1 MLIARPISSPSPWF
15 FGCRQLAWK
24 SWDRGRGNRLPE
36 HIRSGRR
43 SCHWQKRRH
52 RKRCRRRR
60 DGPGTWLSFGIAQ
73 EIGSKTSVPFG
84 EKENFADASPRVPAR
99 GPRRASLCCG
109 VRQQAALLPLHS
121 AHYVADRYSP
131 LHAALFMLP
140 ISISAF
146 VAGSL
151 NGFVLH
157 KVGIGRALW
166 TSLIVA
172 ATGLIGYAVFRNSSA
187 VEQVASLVIF
197 GFGVGVGSA
206 MASTAIMINAPEDKA
221 GMAASIESVAY
232 GQGGALGVTIL
243 GSILS
248 FTYTKALVLPQGIPA
263 PAPARDSLDQALLLA
278 EHLSGDATVKL
289 ITQAKTAFDIA
300 FVTVLVAGTA
310 IMLLMAAVI
319 ARIISR
325 AKTPEPSRVPHS

>member
-1 MLIARPISSPSPWF
+1 MGFQP
-15 FGCRQLAWK
+15 
-24 SWDRGRGNRLPE
+24 
-36 HIRSGRR
+36 
-43 SCHWQKRRH
+43 
-52 RKRCRRRR
+52 
-60 DGPGTWLSFGIAQ
+60 
-73 EIGSKTSVPFG
+73 
-84 EKENFADASPRVPAR
+84 
-99 GPRRASLCCG
+99 
-109 VRQQAALLPLHS
+109 AALG
-121 AHYVADRYSP
+121 YSP

-166 TSLIVA
+166 TSLIMA

-187 VEQVASLVIF
+187 VEQVAN

-206 MASTAIMINAPEDKA
+206 IASTAIMINAPEDKA

-232 GQGGALGVTIL
+232 ELGGVLGVTIL

-263 PAPARDSLDQALLLA
+263 PALARDSLDQALLLA

-325 AKTPEPSRVPHS
+325 AKTPEPSRVPPHRSARREDSACVG